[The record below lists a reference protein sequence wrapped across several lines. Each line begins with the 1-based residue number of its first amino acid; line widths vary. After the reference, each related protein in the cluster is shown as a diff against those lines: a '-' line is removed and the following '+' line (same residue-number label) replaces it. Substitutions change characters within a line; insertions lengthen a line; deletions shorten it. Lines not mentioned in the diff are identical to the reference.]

1 MTRKQATCAAR
12 CHRPRRCLHFWT
24 LISCVVDTLE
34 TLCLSHVFTPT
45 LYIFPLP
52 PLTHPQHA
60 PGPNA
65 GVGVGAGQAP
75 GATSAPAP
83 GAPHHACRSELSAPV
98 VVSLRRAC
106 FSSGNRFRNI
116 ELRNINLTVRQ
127 GDIVFIMGSK
137 GSGKSALLELIR
149 Y

>member
-1 MTRKQATCAAR
+1 
-12 CHRPRRCLHFWT
+12 
-24 LISCVVDTLE
+24 
-34 TLCLSHVFTPT
+34 
-45 LYIFPLP
+45 
-52 PLTHPQHA
+52 
-60 PGPNA
+60 
-65 GVGVGAGQAP
+65 
-75 GATSAPAP
+75 
-83 GAPHHACRSELSAPV
+83 V

-106 FSSGNRFRNI
+106 FSSGNRFRSI